1 MGLLFPVHHFGCVMY
16 RFLLCFICTGDMCGL
31 THTGVLTGHS
41 LSSGDKGRE
50 KQEVL
55 V

>member
-31 THTGVLTGHS
+31 THTGVLTE
-41 LSSGDKGRE
+41 DKGRE

-55 V
+55 A